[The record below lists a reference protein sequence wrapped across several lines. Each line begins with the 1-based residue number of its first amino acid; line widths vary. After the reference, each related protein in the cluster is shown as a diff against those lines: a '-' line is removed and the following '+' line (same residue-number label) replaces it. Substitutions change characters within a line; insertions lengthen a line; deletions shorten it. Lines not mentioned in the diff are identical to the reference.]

1 MNKRSGR
8 IRIAA
13 VLVAAFLSFVLAACV
28 SASEEAENPAD
39 GSSSENAANTIRV
52 GSLKGPTTI
61 GIAAMMDAD
70 EGYEF
75 TVAGTADELAAAL
88 AREELDIALIPANL
102 AATLY
107 QKTEGGVQVIDVNT
121 LGVLYA
127 VSADSSL
134 AGVSD
139 LAGRKVYMTGK
150 GTVPEY
156 SFKALLSA
164 AGLSEADIVLEFR
177 SEPAEVAALIEA
189 DPSAVGVLPQPY
201 VTAAL
206 AQNPEFCAAFDL
218 SEEWEKASD
227 AEAGSFI
234 TGVTV
239 ARSDFASENT
249 DAVERFLADH
259 AASAQEAN
267 EDPASIASKVV
278 ELGIIG
284 NEALAAKAIPACNV
298 VCMTGSQMHGALSG
312 YLAALHE
319 QNPDSVGGALPSEDF
334 YFLG

>member
-1 MNKRSGR
+1 MSRK
-8 IRIAA
+8 IRMAA
-13 VLVAAFLSFVLAACV
+13 VLAAVLISLALAAC
-28 SASEEAENPAD
+28 SPADEEKEGSNEAGNPAETV
-39 GSSSENAANTIRV
+39 SI

-61 GIAAMMDAD
+61 GIAAMMGAGG
-70 EGYEF
+70 GYEF

-88 AREELDIALIPANL
+88 ARDELDIALIPANL

-107 QKTEGGVQVIDVNT
+107 QKTEGGIQVIDVNT
-121 LGVLYA
+121 MGVLYA
-127 VSADSSL
+127 VSADSSVS
-134 AGVSD
+134 AVSD

-156 SFKALLSA
+156 SFKALISA
-164 AGLSEADIVLEFR
+164 AGLAEDDLMLEFR

-189 DPSAVGVLPQPY
+189 DHSAVGILPQPY

-206 AQNPEFCAAFDL
+206 AQNQDFNLAFDL

-239 ARSDFASENT
+239 ARSEFVSENPE
-249 DAVERFLADH
+249 AVNRFLASH
-259 AASAQEAN
+259 AASAQKAN
-267 EDPASIASKVV
+267 EEPSSIAPKLV

-284 NEALAAKAIPACNV
+284 NETLAEKAIPACNV
-298 VCMTGSQMHGALSG
+298 VCITGNQMQEALSG
-312 YLAALHE
+312 YLAALHA
-319 QNPDSVGGALPSEDF
+319 QNPNSVGGSLPDEGF
-334 YFLG
+334 YYLG